1 MMAKLVFIL
10 HSKTLFMKHIFISLS
25 SVFFPALNTVDANV
39 VKNVHTV
46 YAEAAKSEAS
56 SVLFLQQEPG
66 VGRMRSIVFKNQE
79 YCRAEAPDF
88 EFEVGFKVVSATVY
102 FTGANFKTVEKGTIT
117 SNSLKPVKP
126 LMERCIPG
134 TIVIFDDVKVIGPD
148 KEVRTIPGIT
158 LQLY

>member
-1 MMAKLVFIL
+1 
-10 HSKTLFMKHIFISLS
+10 MKYIFISLA
-25 SVFFPALNTVDANV
+25 SVFFPSADTNTVDAGDLN
-39 VKNVHTV
+39 NTPSV
-46 YAEAAKSEAS
+46 YADAVKGEEL
-56 SVLFLQQEPG
+56 SVLSLQQEPG
-66 VGRMRSIVFKNQE
+66 VGRMRSIVFKNQD

-88 EFEVGFKVVSATVY
+88 EFEVGFKVVSATIY
-102 FTGANFKTVEKGTIT
+102 FTGANFSKVEKGTIT

-134 TIVIFDDVKVIGPD
+134 TIVIFDDVKVVGPD